1 MYLFNSY
8 KRKSLENKIGI
19 YKYKAVIFDVDGTM
33 YHLKKMY
40 RIMFREVINYYFY
53 HPQNF
58 REINIIIDF
67 IKERE
72 KHALEVV
79 DDVENAQYEWTA
91 IKHKISRQEV
101 RELVERWIF
110 QVPLQH
116 IYSCRRIEVIDLF
129 NSLTI
134 HGIPTGIF
142 SDYPSE
148 AKLKKLGLSTQC
160 IISATDPNVGRLKP
174 DPKGLLLAANILGVS
189 VEDCLL
195 IGDRDDRDGECARRA
210 GMKYFILD

>member
-1 MYLFNSY
+1 MYLPNSY

-19 YKYKAVIFDVDGTM
+19 YKYKAVIFDVDGTL

-40 RIMFREVINYYFY
+40 RIMFWEIINYYFY

-91 IKHKISRQEV
+91 IKHKISQQEV

-110 QVPLQH
+110 QVPLKH

-129 NSLTI
+129 NKLII

-142 SDYPSE
+142 SDYPSK
-148 AKLKKLGLSTQC
+148 AKLKELGLSTQC
-160 IISATDPNVGRLKP
+160 IVSSTDPNVGKLKP

-195 IGDRDDRDGECARRA
+195 IGDRDDRDGESARRA
-210 GMKYFILD
+210 GMEYFILD